1 MDFEIVDHPIQPS
14 TRDFAPGGAGAV
26 VTFEGLV
33 RNVNEGRPVVALEYS
48 AYPELALKEGEKILA
63 EARQRYPLEAV
74 KAVHR
79 VGRLEIGDLA
89 VWIAVASGHR
99 GEALEACRWII
110 DEIKERVPLWKKEIY
125 ADGDS
130 GWLRA
135 NPPRHTV

>member
-1 MDFEIVDHPIQPS
+1 MDFELVDHPIQPS
-14 TRDFAPGGAGAV
+14 TCGFAPGSAGAV

-48 AYPELALKEGEKILA
+48 VYPELALKEGEKILE
-63 EARQRYPLEAV
+63 EARQRFPLEAV

-99 GEALEACRWII
+99 GEAFEACRWII

-135 NPPRHTV
+135 NPPKSSA

>member
-1 MDFEIVDHPIQPS
+1 M
-14 TRDFAPGGAGAV
+14 

-33 RNVNEGRPVVALEYS
+33 RNVNEGRPVVALEYC
-48 AYPELALKEGEKILA
+48 AYPELALKEGEKILE
-63 EARQRYPLEAV
+63 EARQRFQLEAV

-99 GEALEACRWII
+99 GEAFEACRWII

-135 NPPRHTV
+135 NPPKSTV

>member
-1 MDFEIVDHPIQPS
+1 MPFELIERPIEIS
-14 TRDFAPGGAGAV
+14 TRDFAPGSAGAV

-48 AYPELALKEGEKILA
+48 AYPELALKEGEKILE
-63 EARQRYPLEAV
+63 EARQRFPLEAV

-99 GEALEACRWII
+99 GEAFEACRWII

-135 NPPRHTV
+135 NPPKSPV